1 MLLHSNSQMHTCLMI
16 YKFACGLLRAAL
28 SLMYAG
34 GAGAGPIRSAY
45 RNYAPT
51 PVLIPARAADY
62 SGVRAHTHVAVGP
75 PPLCAY
81 SGRAM
86 QSPPPMRTTQ
96 RGDAAEQPL
105 LWSLEAQ
112 QDQLETQR
120 RCDAMAAARVSVVR
134 QHDVF
139 KRRLLAEH
147 RQHVLALR
155 EADPNLETAFIQM
168 ENARHV
174 AAKNEAQ
181 QMFHDAIAPH
191 VAEYRWLRPGYTN
204 DTELPLD
211 MQYHTEGHIDKPVRE
226 LQQEWSWGLSI

>member
-1 MLLHSNSQMHTCLMI
+1 
-16 YKFACGLLRAAL
+16 
-28 SLMYAG
+28 
-34 GAGAGPIRSAY
+34 
-45 RNYAPT
+45 
-51 PVLIPARAADY
+51 
-62 SGVRAHTHVAVGP
+62 
-75 PPLCAY
+75 
-81 SGRAM
+81 
-86 QSPPPMRTTQ
+86 MRTTQ
-96 RGDAAEQPL
+96 RGDAAEQPLL

-120 RCDAMAAARVSVVR
+120 RCDAMAAARVSVVQ

-155 EADPNLETAFIQM
+155 EADPNLEIALVHM

-174 AAKNEAQ
+174 AAKNAAQ
-181 QMFHDAIAPH
+181 QMFHDGIAPH

-211 MQYHTEGHIDKPVRE
+211 MEYHTEGHIDEPVRE
-226 LQQEWSWGLSI
+226 LQQEWSWDLPI